1 MSTTIRSPKDFWVG
15 LIYLGTSAV
24 ALWAGRALPVGTGS
38 EMGPGYFPLGLA
50 ILLGAFGVASL
61 VVAFTR
67 GGGRVEPIA
76 WKPLGLVALGLAL
89 FALLLKPLGLAG
101 ALAVMILTAASAS
114 SEFRFNAKALVGL
127 IVFIAV
133 CCLVF
138 RVLLGLPVPV
148 LGTWFR

>member
-1 MSTTIRSPKDFWVG
+1 MSTTIRSPKDFWIG
-15 LIYLGTSAV
+15 LIYLGTSGV

-50 ILLGAFGVASL
+50 LLLGAFGVASL
-61 VVAFTR
+61 FVAFR
-67 GGGRVEPIA
+67 QKGDRVDPIA

-101 ALAVMILTAASAS
+101 ALAAMVLTAASAS
-114 SEFRFNAKALVGL
+114 REFRFDGKAMLGL
-127 IVFIAV
+127 IVFIAI

-138 RVLLGLPVPV
+138 RTFLGLPVPV

>member
-1 MSTTIRSPKDFWVG
+1 MSTTKRSPKDFWVG

-24 ALWAGRALPVGTGS
+24 ALWTGRNLPVGTGS
-38 EMGPGYFPLGLA
+38 EMGPGYFPTGLA
-50 ILLGAFGVASL
+50 ILLGAFGVASM

-67 GGGRVEPIA
+67 NGERVEPIA
-76 WKPLGLVALGLAL
+76 WKPLGLVALGLVL

-114 SEFRFNAKALVGL
+114 SEFRFDVKALVGL
-127 IVFIAV
+127 IAFIAV